1 VKITKVEAQVWGA
14 RFSRAADPAWTGG
27 IPWDGGEAT
36 VVKIHTDEGLVGI
49 GAGAGDPRFIL
60 RQVAPRLEGQDP
72 LAVERHTRMLRDN
85 GGPWL
90 GHTTPWEVEIALWDL
105 VGKAAG
111 LPLSKLWGGYTDRII
126 PYASTIELREPERRA
141 EDALRLLERGFRAI
155 KLRIHH
161 WTLAEDV
168 AIVEAVRKAVGDR
181 MEIMVDA
188 NQAERP
194 GTPRASEGV
203 VWSYER
209 ALATC
214 MALEPLSVRWLEE
227 PLARYDLDHL
237 ARLARA
243 TSVPLAGGEGNV
255 GLHEYRWLIDR
266 DCYAIV
272 QPDAVVSEGLGQMR
286 KVAAYAEL
294 HGKQMVP
301 HHGGN
306 GVAIAAHLHLSAACP
321 NSPYLELVGDPPA
334 FGTEE
339 LQGLIAEPLLPDAD
353 GFVQVPQGPG
363 LGVELGD
370 RWAPV
375 DG

>member
-1 VKITKVEAQVWGA
+1 MKITRVEAQVWGA

-111 LPLSKLWGGYTDRII
+111 LPLYKLWGGYTDRIL

-141 EDALRLLERGFRAI
+141 DDALRLLERGFRAI

-168 AIVEAVRKAVGDR
+168 AIVAAVRTAVGDR

-188 NQAERP
+188 NQAQTP
-194 GTPRASEGV
+194 GTPHLTEGP

-209 ALATC
+209 ALRTC
-214 MALEPLSVRWLEE
+214 RALADLDVTWVEE
-227 PLARYDLDHL
+227 PLGRFAFDDL
-237 ARLARA
+237 ARLAA
-243 TSVPLAGGEGNV
+243 ASDVPIAGGENNA
-255 GLHEYRWLIDR
+255 GLHEFRLLIER
-266 DCYAIV
+266 NCYDVIQA
-272 QPDAVVSEGLGQMR
+272 DAVCSEGLLQLK
-286 KVAAYAEL
+286 KVAGYAEMHNKL
-294 HGKQMVP
+294 FVG
-301 HHGGN
+301 HHGGS
-306 GVAIAAHLHLSAACP
+306 GIGIAAHLQLSASLP
-321 NSPYLELVGDPPA
+321 NSPWVELLQEPPA
-334 FGTEE
+334 MTDVDF
-339 LQGLIAEPLLPDAD
+339 QGLIAEPFLPDAD
-353 GFVQVPQGPG
+353 GFVRLPGKPG
-363 LGVELGD
+363 LGIELGD
-370 RWAPV
+370 RWERTA
-375 DG
+375 